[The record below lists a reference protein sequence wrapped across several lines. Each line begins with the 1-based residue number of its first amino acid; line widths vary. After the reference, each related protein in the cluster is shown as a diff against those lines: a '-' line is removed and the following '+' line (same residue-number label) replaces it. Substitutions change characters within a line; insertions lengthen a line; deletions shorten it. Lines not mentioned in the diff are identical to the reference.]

1 VVGALLLAM
10 TIADHPEMHDHADSV
25 EPGEVAV
32 LPPWEVSHPVLL
44 DPIMWLVATAYYQA

>member
-1 VVGALLLAM
+1 M